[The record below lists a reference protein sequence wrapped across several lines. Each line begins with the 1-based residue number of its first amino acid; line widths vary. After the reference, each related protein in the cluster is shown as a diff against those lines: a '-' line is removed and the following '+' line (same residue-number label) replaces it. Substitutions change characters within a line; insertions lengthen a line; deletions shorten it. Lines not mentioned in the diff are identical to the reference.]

1 MHYLVTMTDRTID
14 IAALR
19 NRLGVSRKELAEL
32 VGVKAT
38 STVCRWENGTKEP
51 SGAALTLLKQL
62 DLQSKGKGATSAR
75 ILPTSRKHSKH
86 AAE

>member
-62 DLQSKGKGATSAR
+62 DLQSRSKSATRGHHIAA
-75 ILPTSRKHSKH
+75 SRKHSKV